1 MYVGVCLSLRRLLG
15 ASLSEPNLNVE
26 NDMVICAQRSMSKK
40 EFQHTIVVW
49 YGGSCTDKYDKLTDI
64 SIQVLSNA
72 KIFGFVY

>member
-1 MYVGVCLSLRRLLG
+1 MYVGVCPSLRLLLG

-26 NDMVICAQRSMSKK
+26 NDMVICAQRSMSKRN
-40 EFQHTIVVW
+40 FNTVVW
-49 YGGSCTDKYDKLTDI
+49 YGGSCTHKYDKLTDI